1 MHKSQSRNISNIRKN
16 SNMIP
21 PKGKNSTTMDS
32 KDSNVHRLSDK
43 ELKRKI
49 RRINNKIVEDM
60 NKCLN

>member
-1 MHKSQSRNISNIRKN
+1 
-16 SNMIP
+16 MIP